1 MNVATLHPGRP
12 RAAAAFG
19 LAVLLSLS
27 FMAGSLATAGVPG
40 TLVVLN
46 KAEASASLIDLASG
60 EVVATLPTGVG
71 PHEVAAS
78 YDGGP

>member
-46 KAEASASLIDLASG
+46 KAEASASLIDLPSG
-60 EVVATLPTGVG
+60 EVVATLPTTSIC
-71 PHEVAAS
+71 ALTS
-78 YDGGP
+78 CTK